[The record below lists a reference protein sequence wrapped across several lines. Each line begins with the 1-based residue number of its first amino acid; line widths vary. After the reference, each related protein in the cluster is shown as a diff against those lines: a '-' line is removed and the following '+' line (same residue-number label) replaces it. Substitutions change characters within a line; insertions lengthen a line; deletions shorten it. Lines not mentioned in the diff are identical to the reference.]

1 MEYSFENKNVIDG
14 DIHMIPL
21 SEYNFDR
28 DESYSSRMVV
38 SDDDDASVVR
48 AKNTFFTSNDVV
60 NIETFSSDMF
70 TDTTSIVF
78 DGAHQVTPLVQDSEE
93 TMARTR
99 TSTKPN
105 EKIVDGPNL
114 PFYPNLTDDRK
125 TPFTIRPRGTCEQNS
140 HMNLVDKYAVRKE
153 STERH
158 DFNACQ
164 TSKPKDILQA
174 MKGIHKNQFGM
185 NLVTANPHKIS
196 DSTTTKANGIINKK
210 QNVHEHH
217 SQTRHD
223 RQTLRKSPL
232 PHKISSD
239 DNKTNNAK
247 MSSKVARCL
256 PRQRSRAIAI
266 KRSRPGE
273 FVDTAVAPNNYI
285 DKEPKQCDVELYDY
299 ATWRMYNRIVD
310 HRRKNPL
317 RVQHQEEHLQEPQH
331 SSGTM
336 KNAQL
341 RSSNQAFS
349 TSAINVHN
357 ADTMLHQSSRPQYFV
372 RNDLLYTSDD
382 YISGTEAEEIFDL
395 EL

>member
-14 DIHMIPL
+14 DSDMIPR
-21 SEYNFDR
+21 SEYNLDR

-38 SDDDDASVVR
+38 SDDDDTSVVR
-48 AKNTFFTSNDVV
+48 AKNTGFSSNDIV
-60 NIETFSSDMF
+60 NIGTFSSAMI
-70 TDTTSIVF
+70 TDTNSIVL
-78 DGAHQVTPLVQDSEE
+78 DGPHQVTPLVQDSEE

-99 TSTKPN
+99 TRTTTRPN

-140 HMNLVDKYAVRKE
+140 HMNLVDKYAVRNE

-174 MKGIHKNQFGM
+174 MRGIHKNQFGM
-185 NLVTANPHKIS
+185 NLITTNPHKIS
-196 DSTTTKANGIINKK
+196 DTTSTKANKK

-223 RQTLRKSPL
+223 QLTIKQPSH
-232 PHKISSD
+232 PHKITSD
-239 DNKTNNAK
+239 GNKTNDVK
-247 MSSKVARCL
+247 MPSKVARCL

-273 FVDTAVAPNNYI
+273 FVDTTVAPGNYI
-285 DKEPKQCDVELYDY
+285 DKEARQCDVELYDY
-299 ATWRMYNRIVD
+299 ATWRMYNRIID
-310 HRRKNPL
+310 HRRKNPP
-317 RVQHQEEHLQEPQH
+317 RVEHQEEHLQEQQH
-331 SSGTM
+331 SRGTT

-349 TSAINVHN
+349 TSAIDEHN
-357 ADTMLHQSSRPQYFV
+357 ADAMLHQSSRPQYFV
-372 RNDLLYTSDD
+372 RNNVLYTSDD
-382 YISGTEAEEIFDL
+382 YISGNEDEEIFDL